1 MGRRISDRVARLE
14 AEAFE
19 RELERRMEEELEW
32 MFDKLEAR
40 LTSEEFRKVTGI
52 LAEGPTRD

>member
-1 MGRRISDRVARLE
+1 MGRRITDRVARLE

-19 RELERRMEEELEW
+19 RELERRMEELEW
-32 MFDKLEAR
+32 MFDQLEAR

-52 LAEGPTRD
+52 LAEGPRRA

>member
-1 MGRRISDRVARLE
+1 MGRRITDRVARLE

-32 MFDKLEAR
+32 MFDQLEAR

-52 LAEGPTRD
+52 LAEGPRRA